1 MRRKKRKIKRV
12 ESLKKGKR
20 LLVFGPSQSGK
31 TYYTTQLFFDM
42 SPEQKKRTHI
52 VVVSPTAM
60 MQPRYVRLGNEFT
73 VRFLPVASPK
83 TSEAIR
89 KIVKAFQ
96 RMRRRKNL
104 FIVIDDQGENTFL
117 THAKKDNFFNYLQ
130 ITAPHM
136 GTNMIVQFQKV
147 SHAPKV
153 YRVNAEKI
161 ILFKVNSDSD
171 KKLIREDFIPGLS
184 KEELET
190 LWRTVFKKP
199 YDYLEIT
206 RTATDPILKRNGSE
220 KIDLTTM
227 LDF

>member
-1 MRRKKRKIKRV
+1 MNKKTKKQ
-12 ESLKKGKR
+12 KGKR
-20 LLVFGPSQSGK
+20 MLVIGASQTGK
-31 TYYTTQLFFDM
+31 TYFTTKMFFDM
-42 SPEQKKRTHI
+42 PTWMRKKTQL
-52 VVVSPTAM
+52 VVISPTAP
-60 MQPRYVRLGNEFT
+60 MQERYIQLGKDFKT
-73 VRFLPVASPK
+73 RFLPVASPK
-83 TSEAIR
+83 TSEELR

-96 RMRRRKNL
+96 RYRSRRYL
-104 FIVIDDQGENTFL
+104 FVIIDDQGENTFL

-161 ILFKVNSDSD
+161 ILFKINSESD
-171 KKLIREDFIPGLS
+171 KKLIREDFIPGIS
-184 KEELET
+184 KEEMEM
-190 LWRTVFKKP
+190 LWRIVFRKP

-206 RTATDPILKRNGSE
+206 RTSTDPILKRNGKE